1 MAEKRNGRGKNKAKS
16 VKSKKETT
24 LQRRKKKKK
33 VLETIDGMGVIT
45 EKIVKHKK

>member
-33 VLETIDGMGVIT
+33 STGDNRWNGSDN
-45 EKIVKHKK
+45 